1 MKIIVKVKTKAKEDK
16 VIPPERTL
24 WKDVDEN
31 QNVYKVWVTEV
42 PVKGKANKAVVR
54 LLAEYFK
61 IGESFVV
68 LTKGSISKT
77 KVFDILY

>member
-1 MKIIVKVKTKAKEDK
+1 MKIIVKVKTKAREDK

-24 WKDVDEN
+24 WKDLDEN

>member
-31 QNVYKVWVTEV
+31 QNVYKVWVTEA